1 MKLMLRL
8 IVLLP
13 VLAFAMSISASP
25 ARAADPVHI
34 THARKFLQAFDSK
47 DAGTMAIIAAQTSR
61 KVPYALVIF
70 SLLESREFEA
80 ARKLA
85 NLRAGAP
92 EGKGLV
98 LLCEG
103 YVGGVIQIRAPLCGV
118 LHTQSGRADSG
129 QDGLIKA
136 ERRPDQGDIN
146 AAVCILLEERNS
158 HATGQ
163 EEKDA
168 ICTRRAN
175 LCNF

>member
-80 ARKLA
+80 ARRLA

-92 EGKGLV
+92 EGKGLG

-103 YVGGVIQIRAPLCGV
+103 YVSGVR
-118 LHTQSGRADSG
+118 SN
-129 QDGLIKA
+129 
-136 ERRPDQGDIN
+136 E
-146 AAVCILLEERNS
+146 EERARYRNAETYLRAGK
-158 HATGQ
+158 ATEALAALGKPHGT
-163 EEKDA
+163 EGTVTGARLDW
-168 ICTRRAN
+168 TRARA
-175 LCNF
+175 LVALLRHMA